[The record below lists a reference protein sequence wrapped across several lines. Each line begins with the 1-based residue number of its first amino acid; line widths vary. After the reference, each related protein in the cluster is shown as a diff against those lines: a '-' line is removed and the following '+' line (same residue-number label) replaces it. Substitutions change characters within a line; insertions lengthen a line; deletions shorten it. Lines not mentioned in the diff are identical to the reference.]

1 MEKKPQLIAKEQEV
15 AQLQQLFEEN
25 QAVILSDYRGITV
38 DKDVKLRAKLRE
50 AGVEYRVA
58 KNTLIKIAANKFGI
72 DCLDKFLEGP
82 TAISFAKD
90 PVAGAKII
98 GDFIREN
105 KVTAFKAGLLDG
117 KFLEPKEIDSLAK
130 LPSREVLL
138 SQVASCFSAPMAA
151 FARALNAY
159 AEQAA
164 SGEPAAKVLDDGAPA
179 PAEEAAPAEAPAEE
193 AAEEAAPAEAPAE
206 EAAPAEDQQ

>member
-15 AQLQQLFEEN
+15 AELEKLFEEN
-25 QAVILSDYRGITV
+25 EAVILSDYRGITV

-58 KNTLIKIAANKFGI
+58 KNTLIKIAANKFGV
-72 DCLDKFLEGP
+72 DSLDKFLEGP
-82 TAISFAKD
+82 TAIAFSKD
-90 PVAGAKII
+90 PVAGAKVI

-105 KVTAFKAGLLDG
+105 RMTSFKAGLLSK
-117 KFLEPKEIDSLAK
+117 KFLEAGEIEALGK

-151 FARALNAY
+151 FARALNSY
-159 AEQAA
+159 AEQQ
-164 SGEPAAKVLDDGAPA
+164 GAPA
-179 PAEEAAPAEAPAEE
+179 AE
-193 AAEEAAPAEAPAE
+193 
-206 EAAPAEDQQ
+206 